1 VVASPSWPAGA
12 PVTRVFLGWCCAKQ
26 LMPAAGGADRRSAK
40 NAAAPMQQSR
50 QAHHAARP
58 ATLPEGP
65 CIAGAS
71 EAGTKGALKAT
82 LEAER
87 LLPEQADP
95 RAQGADLGFGAPAG
109 LEPATYGEEVRHNP
123 SAQWCL
129 GRSPQVELTLPSV
142 WLHPDGH
149 RHNDRI
155 ARGIASLG
163 PLEDSKHCAFLVR
176 SCG

>member
-1 VVASPSWPAGA
+1 
-12 PVTRVFLGWCCAKQ
+12 
-26 LMPAAGGADRRSAK
+26 MPAAGGADRRSAK